1 MLWKRS
7 EGNGS
12 ALHVRQQIPVTHEKQ
27 GPSDQAEKP
36 DGDPGFPAG
45 DCCFMPPGA
54 VATPLIIDLS
64 LLGPAVSVPDIHGS
78 AGTRFAAIIP

>member
-36 DGDPGFPAG
+36 DGDPCNPAG

-54 VATPLIIDLS
+54 AAALLITDHS
-64 LLGPAVSVPDIHGS
+64 LLGAAVSVPDIHGP
-78 AGTRFAAIIP
+78 AGTCLAAISP